1 MNNTGIQS
9 AKRESPRFG
18 LQSRAQQAR
27 SAALPTS
34 VYGNSLGI
42 IK

>member
-1 MNNTGIQS
+1 
-9 AKRESPRFG
+9 

-27 SAALPTS
+27 SAALPPS